1 MNKNI
6 ISVVLVVIIIAFGIY
21 FIFTKQG
28 LAPATVSVPVTDQS
42 KQTESTIYVD
52 VPNFSRSFLQCSP
65 SELKMPFMG
74 TNTLVIT
81 VFGIENDKCHYVSKV
96 IDKNGAEIFSG
107 TDCSVPKEL
116 ITEDL
121 FGHFFGQ
128 DKAPGKEKTL
138 AEQTKIEADYCIK

>member
-6 ISVVLVVIIIAFGIY
+6 IIGVLVVIILAVGGY
-21 FIFTKQG
+21 FIFTKPSS
-28 LAPATVSVPVTDQS
+28 APVTTSIPTTGQS
-42 KQTESTIYVD
+42 EQTEPIAYTDAPS
-52 VPNFSRSFLQCSP
+52 FSRSFLQCSS

-74 TNTLVIT
+74 TDTLVIT
-81 VFGIENDKCHYVSKV
+81 VFGIENNKCHYVSKV
-96 IDKNGAEIFSG
+96 IDKNGAEVLSG
-107 TDCSVPKEL
+107 ADCKVPKEL

-138 AEQTKIEADYCIK
+138 AEQTKIEADYCVK